1 MYQDEVKKNDLV
13 TMTLDSYSHQ
23 SSTMKKI
30 ESQES
35 FVLEY
40 NALID
45 KINQSISDLAQYQ
58 RSTIGSPT
66 IPLTEKLNRLKI
78 HGKKLEH
85 MLQELEHAD
94 DDEWNSQ
101 RQRAQQ
107 LYEEAQI
114 EWMKASEELK
124 DA

>member
-1 MYQDEVKKNDLV
+1 
-13 TMTLDSYSHQ
+13 
-23 SSTMKKI
+23 MKKI

-40 NALID
+40 NALLG

-58 RSTIGSPT
+58 RSTISGPT
-66 IPLTEKLNRLKI
+66 VPLTEKLNRLKL
-78 HGKKLEH
+78 HRKKLEH
-85 MLQELEHAD
+85 TLQELEGASTED
-94 DDEWNSQ
+94 WNNQ
-101 RQRAQQ
+101 RQTAQQ

>member
-1 MYQDEVKKNDLV
+1 MI
-13 TMTLDSYSHQ
+13 YSER
-23 SSTMKKI
+23 SSRHFFSPIVTMKKI

-40 NALID
+40 NALIV

-78 HGKKLEH
+78 YGKKLEFT
-85 MLQELEHAD
+85 LREFEHASAE
-94 DDEWNSQ
+94 EWNNQ
-101 RQRAQQ
+101 RQATQE
-107 LYEEAQI
+107 LYEEAQT

-124 DA
+124 GV

>member
-1 MYQDEVKKNDLV
+1 
-13 TMTLDSYSHQ
+13 
-23 SSTMKKI
+23 MKKI

-40 NALID
+40 NALLD

-58 RSTIGSPT
+58 RSTISSPSV
-66 IPLTEKLNRLKI
+66 PLTEKLNRLKL

-85 MLQELEHAD
+85 TLQELENAD
-94 DDEWNSQ
+94 AEAWKNE
-101 RQRAQQ
+101 RHRAQQ

-114 EWMKASEELK
+114 EWMKASEVLK
-124 DA
+124 NV